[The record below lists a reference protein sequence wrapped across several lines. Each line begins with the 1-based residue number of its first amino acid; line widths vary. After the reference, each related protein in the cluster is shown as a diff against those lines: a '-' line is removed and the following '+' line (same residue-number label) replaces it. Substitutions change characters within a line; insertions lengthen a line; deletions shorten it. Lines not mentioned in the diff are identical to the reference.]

1 MAWSSST
8 IRTVLVARAV
18 VVIIGSPQETSND
31 VPPLPLGLVESVVG
45 ALDQVG
51 DAPGIVRKAG
61 HAEARRQRPVLERI
75 ALDDRAHAFRVHDRR
90 RLGRA
95 REEGDEFVAAVPGHD
110 SVAPGLARQE
120 LDDLLEDLVAGAV
133 APAIGDGLEP

>member
-31 VPPLPLGLVESVVG
+31 VPPLPLRLVESVVG

-61 HAEARRQRPVLERI
+61 HAEARGQRPILEWI
-75 ALDDRAHAFRVHDRR
+75 ALDDRAHAFGVYECR

-95 REEGDEFVAAVPGHD
+95 REKGDELVAAVPSDHG
-110 SVAPGLARQE
+110 VAP
-120 LDDLLEDLVAGAV
+120 
-133 APAIGDGLEP
+133 